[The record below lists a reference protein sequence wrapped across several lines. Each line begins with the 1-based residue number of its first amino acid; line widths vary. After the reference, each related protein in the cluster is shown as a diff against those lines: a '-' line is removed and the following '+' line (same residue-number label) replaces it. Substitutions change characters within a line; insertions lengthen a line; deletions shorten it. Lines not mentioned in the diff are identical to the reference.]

1 MSYFSTLGSTRQKF
15 EFQLK
20 LLKSTLTVGMATIV
34 SRLMGFLRDMIFARY
49 FGASAATDA
58 FFLAFK
64 IPNFMRRL
72 FAEGSFSLAFVPVL
86 SEARANGDAAALK
99 DLIDHVAG
107 TLLAILL
114 VITAIGVMAAPVV
127 LAIFAPGWW
136 LEGREE
142 FALSAEMLR
151 ITFPYL
157 MLISLTAL
165 CGGILNTFDRF
176 LVPALTPVLLNVS
189 LILAAVMLSGRME
202 VPVKALAWGVLMAG
216 IAQLLIQ
223 VPALMRLGLLPR
235 PRWSW
240 QHSGVRKVLRL
251 MIPTLIGSS
260 VAQINLLIDSV
271 LATFLISGSV
281 TWLYYS
287 DRLMEFPLG
296 VFGVALSTVIL
307 PSLSRKFAQQSS
319 QAFSATID
327 WALRLALV
335 ITLPSAAGLVALA
348 TPILITMFHY
358 QAFQLSDV
366 EMTALSLSAYALG
379 LPAFIAVKILA
390 PGYYARQDT
399 RTPVRIAII
408 SMVSNML
415 MNFLFVGVLLSL
427 SFKGPHMGLA
437 LASSLA
443 AYINAGMLYRGLR
456 SQGVYIPEPGWLR
469 VVLAVFLASA
479 SMLLVLFWFSADTSV
494 WVADPA
500 IERGGRLALLVG
512 GGCLV
517 YFLTLIIA
525 GLRRHHLEKGAV

>member
-1 MSYFSTLGSTRQKF
+1 M
-15 EFQLK
+15 
-20 LLKSTLTVGMATIV
+20 V
-34 SRLMGFLRDMIFARY
+34 FARY

-86 SEARANGDAAALK
+86 SEVRASGDAAALK
-99 DLIDHVAG
+99 DLVDHVAG

-114 VITAIGVMAAPVV
+114 VITAIGVLAAPVL

-136 LEGREE
+136 LEGRAE

-189 LILAAVMLSGRME
+189 LILAAVLFSGRME
-202 VPVKALAWGVLMAG
+202 VPVMALAWGVLVAG
-216 IAQLLIQ
+216 VAQLIIQ

-235 PRWSW
+235 PRWGW

-260 VAQINLLIDSV
+260 VAQVNLLIDSV
-271 LATFLISGSV
+271 LATFLVSGSV

-307 PSLSRKFAQQSS
+307 PNLSRKFAQQSP
-319 QAFSATID
+319 QAFSATLD

-335 ITLPSAAGLVALA
+335 ITIPAAIGLAALA
-348 TPILITMFHY
+348 TPLLITMFQY

-366 EMTALSLSAYALG
+366 EMTALSLSAYAIG
-379 LPAFIAVKILA
+379 LPAFIAVKVLA
-390 PGYYARQDT
+390 PGFYARQDT
-399 RTPVRIAII
+399 KTPVKIAITA
-408 SMVSNML
+408 MVSNMVL
-415 MNFLFVGVLLSL
+415 NFLFVGVLISL

-443 AYINAGMLYRGLR
+443 AYINAGLLYRSLRRQGAYQPVPGWATVLLAVSVASACMLTGLMYFSADQTVWAAESALDRGLR
-456 SQGVYIPEPGWLR
+456 LTQ
-469 VVLAVFLASA
+469 
-479 SMLLVLFWFSADTSV
+479 
-494 WVADPA
+494 
-500 IERGGRLALLVG
+500 LVG
-512 GGCLV
+512 GGVVV
-517 YFLTLIIA
+517 YFVSLILA
-525 GLRRHHLEKGAV
+525 GFRKHHLEKGAV